1 MWQRAISIL
10 TRHMIVCDQ
19 KLCYN
24 QRMNKNKRKHKHKHT
39 RTKADDILD
48 MIADRMHTP
57 PAAITTAQ
65 PRGTLA
71 QDSKKLRA
79 WLKGLRTLH

>member
-1 MWQRAISIL
+1 LWHKSIGILATQR
-10 TRHMIVCDQ
+10 IVCDQ

-24 QRMNKNKRKHKHKHT
+24 QRMSKRKRKHT

-57 PAAITTAQ
+57 PDPITTAQ
-65 PRGTLA
+65 PRGTHA

-79 WLKGLRTLH
+79 FLHGLRTLH

>member
-1 MWQRAISIL
+1 MS
-10 TRHMIVCDQ
+10 
-19 KLCYN
+19 
-24 QRMNKNKRKHKHKHT
+24 KRKRKHT

-57 PAAITTAQ
+57 STAITTAQ
-65 PRGTLA
+65 PRGTHA

-79 WLKGLRTLH
+79 FLNGLRTLH